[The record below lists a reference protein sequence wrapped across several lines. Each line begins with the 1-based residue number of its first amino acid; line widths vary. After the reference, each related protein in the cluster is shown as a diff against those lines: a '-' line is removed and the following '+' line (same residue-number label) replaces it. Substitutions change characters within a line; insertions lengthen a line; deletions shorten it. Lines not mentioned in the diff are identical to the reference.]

1 MNYKLK
7 LILIKSD
14 ESMFNKKLF
23 VILVFL
29 LFILHIPF
37 VNAQSDNQTEII
49 NESGESVEY
58 SEINNFSIP
67 EFEDNIEPNNP
78 VDQIEFYRGVMPIHI
93 DSPAEGDLKVFVDD
107 MEYGVWNF
115 TKNKTIYIPTYNS
128 ESFYNN
134 SKINIDVG
142 LHNISLIF
150 NFKKFNSKDVNI
162 FLDENSTL
170 NFIFKKNYSSH
181 ITNTYV
187 YNSTL
192 NILKKDR
199 TIHILNF
206 TYYDLYQRGEYVVH
220 VDNLDLWDDEYAYGE
235 ELYDEIFGCVYG
247 IIIMK
252 NGELIHKN
260 SYEDSWTDNV
270 IVWGSLFDVNEVGIY
285 NFTVINFIDGTMDSV
300 LFKANKYQPKINVTS
315 IVDGNNIKI
324 NLMVPE
330 IDSVFLYEVLASI
343 SVDNVTK
350 KLKIN
355 ARDYIEPMSFENLTS
370 GVHTLKVYCPGDNM
384 SEEFYYTMSFE
395 IEDNFDLKDGNETIF
410 NPINNTDQNIQ
421 QNSSSDK
428 NLSFIKG
435 NTTSGNITSPG
446 RVIKNQSVENYHS
459 NENNVN
465 SKENIINFSIGDD
478 NAAQSGSSSPTKKS
492 YEISKKS
499 TSKKINEI
507 TQFHLI
513 ILVIIL
519 LIIGYFK
526 FGGENIKKED

>member
-1 MNYKLK
+1 
-7 LILIKSD
+7 
-14 ESMFNKKLF
+14 MFNKKLF
-23 VILVFL
+23 AILVFL
-29 LFILHIPF
+29 LFILPIPF

-49 NESGESVEY
+49 NESDESVEY

-78 VDQIEFYRGVMPIHI
+78 VDKIEFYPGVIPIHI
-93 DSPAEGDLKVFVDD
+93 ESPAEGDLKVFVDD

-115 TKNKTIYIPTYNS
+115 TKNKTIYIPTYNP

-162 FLDENSTL
+162 FLDGNSTL
-170 NFIFKKNYSSH
+170 NFIFNENYPSH
-181 ITNTYV
+181 ITDTYT

-192 NILKKDR
+192 NILKKDK

-206 TYYDLYQRGEYVVH
+206 TYYNLLEMGEYIIH
-220 VDNLDLWDDEYAYGE
+220 MDNYDLWENDSIYHDILDTGN
-235 ELYDEIFGCVYG
+235 LFG
-247 IIIMK
+247 IIII
-252 NGELIHKN
+252 NNNNELI
-260 SYEDSWTDNV
+260 YTEPDNG
-270 IVWGSLFDVNEVGIY
+270 ILLDELDELWGIYEVGVY
-285 NFTVINFIDGTMDSV
+285 NFTVINFLDGTMDSV
-300 LFKANKYQPKINVTS
+300 LFKANKYQPKLNITH
-315 IVDGNNIKI
+315 IVNENSLKI
-324 NLMVPE
+324 NIMIPKLRYYNTLSSQLENYNVW
-330 IDSVFLYEVLASI
+330 SSI
-343 SVDNVTK
+343 SVDDITK
-350 KLKIN
+350 NLIIYSEF
-355 ARDYIEPMSFENLTS
+355 DDSGQVSFENLTS
-370 GVHTLKVYCPGDNM
+370 GVHTLKVYCPEDNM
-384 SEEFYYTMSFE
+384 SEEFYYTVSFE
-395 IEDNFDLKDGNETIF
+395 IEEGFDLEDGNETIF

-435 NTTSGNITSPG
+435 NATSGNTTILG
-446 RVIKNQSVENYHS
+446 DIIKNRNNDEHSQLKQNYR
-459 NENNVN
+459 N